1 MSQSQAICRA
11 SKEVE
16 LLDGPETTEADRM
29 NVADSTAVRLPQAA
43 SPSVS
48 QGSHSSPSHGSSLA
62 MLREAVAFASSYL
75 QVRLK
80 EGKKP
85 YNPLT
90 KIGRF
95 NHYIVD
101 PLFRWH
107 GRNDR
112 IVASQSLGRV
122 SMQGE
127 NRSVLNGGS
136 HNYAGLYELSPQ
148 DEQLQR
154 KCLSHL
160 PFADAEAVPLLN
172 QRMVDG
178 LARFFNADCCYAT
191 TTGYQSNVLGIP
203 AIARDN
209 SLIVMDEKCHNSIFT
224 ASYMSRAGARKRFRH
239 NDMAHL
245 QSILESTHGEHS
257 DIIVVVE
264 GLYSM
269 DGTIPPLD
277 RLYGL
282 KKKFNFT
289 LYADEAH
296 SFGSIGKTGGGCL
309 EMWNDQHPEALVPG
323 DVIDVRSAVLS
334 KAVGGL
340 GGFVCAAAP
349 FQEGLRQR
357 AEELAERGESL
368 TTSTMLQTLSMLRQ
382 PRRLVS
388 QLHRL
393 LDLSRFCHEELARQG
408 VHVYGDVYVPMLP
421 VYGGRPSKAAELSHV
436 LRQQGLVASPVSAPA
451 VEIWESRV
459 RVTLSASYSDEDVNA
474 LIDAIITASQRI
486 GLSRPT
492 NIPRQMYR
500 CAPNPVDMRKLQRE
514 AQEAHAYLSRI
525 LQQQIEQPVA
535 TQRSGISAAEIAAG
549 HAARQMYGLGSGSAR
564 WILGT
569 FPPHLEVEELTAQLT
584 RQPAALTYPD
594 SDLGLMSTIAGLCRP
609 VIACRRHYFLVPANL
624 PSTAEEGFRVATKNS
639 GTVCLKYAD
648 RDALVPLF
656 EALSSRSATYL
667 TLYLDPVVDG
677 GYMDLMALA
686 TQLAGKRRMTHGMT
700 VLLNDTNGL
709 GRLGPSQLGI
719 ASAVDLVRFSQI
731 LSARIL
737 VSESFYRAFSLPGG
751 YLAGDPTII
760 EELRYTSRC
769 YMFTTSPQ
777 PFVMAMVRDALHG
790 RLSAAPVE
798 ERYTMAIATKSRPE
812 SVRSMLRRTVHRL
825 PQERAPLLALVRV
838 NV

>member
-1 MSQSQAICRA
+1 
-11 SKEVE
+11 
-16 LLDGPETTEADRM
+16 
-29 NVADSTAVRLPQAA
+29 
-43 SPSVS
+43 
-48 QGSHSSPSHGSSLA
+48 
-62 MLREAVAFASSYL
+62 MLQEAVAFASSYL

-80 EGKKP
+80 EGKNP
-85 YNPLT
+85 YDPLT

-107 GRNDR
+107 GRNER
-112 IVASQSLGRV
+112 IVASKSLGRV

-127 NRSVLNGGS
+127 NHSVLNGGS
-136 HNYAGLYELSPQ
+136 HNYAGLYELSPK

-154 KCLSHL
+154 KCLDHL

-178 LARFFNADCCYAT
+178 LTRFFNADCCYTT

-245 QSILESTHGEHS
+245 QSILDSTQGKQS

-277 RLYGL
+277 RLYFL
-282 KKKFNFT
+282 KKIFNFT

-296 SFGSIGKTGGGCL
+296 SFGSMEKTGGGCL
-309 EMWNDQHPEALVPG
+309 EMWNDQHPEALVPD

-349 FQEGLRQR
+349 
-357 AEELAERGESL
+357 S
-368 TTSTMLQTLSMLRQ
+368 
-382 PRRLVS
+382 
-388 QLHRL
+388 
-393 LDLSRFCHEELARQG
+393 
-408 VHVYGDVYVPMLP
+408 
-421 VYGGRPSKAAELSHV
+421 
-436 LRQQGLVASPVSAPA
+436 
-451 VEIWESRV
+451 
-459 RVTLSASYSDEDVNA
+459 
-474 LIDAIITASQRI
+474 
-486 GLSRPT
+486 
-492 NIPRQMYR
+492 
-500 CAPNPVDMRKLQRE
+500 PVDMRELQRE
-514 AQEAHAYLSRI
+514 AQEAHADLSRV
-525 LQQQIEQPVA
+525 LQQQIEKPVA
-535 TQRSGISAAEIAAG
+535 TQCSGISAAEIAAG
-549 HAARQMYGLGSGSAR
+549 HAARQVYGLGSGSSR

-569 FPPHLEVEELTAQLT
+569 FPQHLEVEELTAQLT

-609 VIACRRHYFLVPANL
+609 VMACRRHYFLVPANL
-624 PSTAEEGFRVATKNS
+624 PSNAEEGFRVASKNS
-639 GTVCLKYAD
+639 ETVCLKYAD

-656 EALSSRSATYL
+656 EALSGRSATYL
-667 TLYLDPVVDG
+667 TLYLDPVADG

-686 TQLAGKRRMTHGMT
+686 TQLAAKKGANQGMT

-719 ASAVDLVRFSQI
+719 ASAVNLILFSQI

-737 VSESFYRAFSLPGG
+737 VCGSFYRAFSLPGG

-769 YMFTTSPQ
+769 YMFSTSPQ
-777 PFVMAMVRDALHG
+777 PFVMAMVKEALHG

-798 ERYTMAIATKSRPE
+798 ERHTIAIATKSRLE
-812 SVRSMLRRTVHRL
+812 GVLSMLRRTVRRL
-825 PQERAPLLALVRV
+825 PQEWAPLLALFLVFLHV
-838 NV
+838 LFKMV